1 MAKTKQRYS
10 LTWRFYRWI
19 RRFVAP
25 STRELLR
32 AGKVAQSLWDSA
44 TLQRKQ
50 RRYFR
55 SAGERAIELA
65 RDGRVQDIHIER
77 ILAKVDRTERILKR
91 QDMLLRG
98 YQQRG
103 DIKEVLRDD
112 KKENKDQ
119 LEPV

>member
-1 MAKTKQRYS
+1 MAETQQRHS
-10 LTWRFYRWI
+10 LTWRFYRWV

-32 AGKVAQSLWDSA
+32 AGKVAQALWDSA
-44 TLQRKQ
+44 ALQRRQ

-65 RDGRVQDIHIER
+65 GEGRIQDIHLER
-77 ILAKVDRTERILKR
+77 IFAKVTRTERTLKR

-112 KKENKDQ
+112 KKENKDH